1 MSIENEELELIKEK
15 IAEAMKLKIKK
26 KDLLEFFVLE
36 RNKNKKDRPPKVGIC
51 GINEN
56 KKPIFPK
63 GVNLIDFLVPLATPE
78 NIHNYKDKLI
88 KRGFIT
94 KQKLD
99 ESDENYKNRIYQEL
113 FERLKK
119 EGLILKNAN
128 HFYIYHNP
136 SPEILKERSQWGSG
150 W

>member
-1 MSIENEELELIKEK
+1 MSIENEEQLPKEEMELQERINK
-15 IAEAMKLKIKK
+15 
-26 KDLLEFFVLE
+26 LLEIFILE
-36 RNKNKKDRPPKVGIC
+36 RNKMKKGSPPKTGIC

-128 HFYIYHNP
+128 SFYMYHNP